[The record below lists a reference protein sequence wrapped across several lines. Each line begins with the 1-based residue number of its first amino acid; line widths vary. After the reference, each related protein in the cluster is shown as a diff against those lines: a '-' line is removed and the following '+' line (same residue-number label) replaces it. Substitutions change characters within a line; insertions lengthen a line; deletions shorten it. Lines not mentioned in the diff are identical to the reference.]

1 MTARSLPRLY
11 LLTDRHQTAQRPLL
25 SVVTTALEGGAR
37 LIQLREKDL
46 STRELYQ
53 LAHNLIP
60 LFTLHQAHWLIN
72 DRIDLVLA
80 LNAPGV
86 HLRTSSLPT
95 GIARQL
101 LGPDRLIGVSTH
113 SQEEVLRAEGEGADF
128 VVLGPVFDTPSK
140 RMYGRPLGLQ
150 VLENTCR
157 ATRLPVY
164 AIGGI
169 TPEHVPE
176 LQNLGAYGVAVISS
190 ILQAPN
196 IQDATKKFLD
206 LLT

>member
-80 LNAPGV
+80 LDAPGV

-176 LQNLGAYGVAVISS
+176 LQSLGAYGVAVISS

>member
-53 LAHNLIP
+53 LAQNLIP

-169 TPEHVPE
+169 TPEHVPK
-176 LQNLGAYGVAVISS
+176 LQSLGAYGVAVISS

>member
-60 LFTLHQAHWLIN
+60 FFTFHQAHWLIN

-176 LQNLGAYGVAVISS
+176 LQSLGAYGVAVISS

>member
-53 LAHNLIP
+53 LAHNLTP

>member
-169 TPEHVPE
+169 TPEHVPK
-176 LQNLGAYGVAVISS
+176 LQSLGAYGVAVISS

>member
-176 LQNLGAYGVAVISS
+176 LQSLGAYGVAVISS

>member
-80 LNAPGV
+80 FNAPGV

-176 LQNLGAYGVAVISS
+176 LQSLGAYGVAVISS

>member
-80 LNAPGV
+80 LDAPGV

-169 TPEHVPE
+169 TPEHVPD
-176 LQNLGAYGVAVISS
+176 LQSLGAYGVAVISS

>member
-169 TPEHVPE
+169 TPEHVPD
-176 LQNLGAYGVAVISS
+176 LQSLGAYGVAVISS

>member
-80 LNAPGV
+80 LDAPGV